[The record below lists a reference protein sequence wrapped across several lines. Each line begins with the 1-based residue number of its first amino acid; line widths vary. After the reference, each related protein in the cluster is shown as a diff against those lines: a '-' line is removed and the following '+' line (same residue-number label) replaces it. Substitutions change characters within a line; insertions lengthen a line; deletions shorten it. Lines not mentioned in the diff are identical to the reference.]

1 MAKNKKRN
9 KGPYAWRL
17 ERQTIEMMRFTEYVS
32 VGVSTAGV
40 AAVAL
45 ARFQGSMAWLMAAMA
60 ILVLTVVLD
69 ILYPAYFT
77 LIPPEKGEK
86 KPAHGLW
93 VVWSVLCF
101 FLWSLMFKCNL
112 MEWKVLVWLGVACG
126 AVAAVVLGLWAE
138 EFKREKYWLV
148 AVFLV
153 GSLIG
158 GAFLGYC
165 NIEFDNNP
173 PEVYTLEVESL
184 SEYSAPRSRTSYY
197 CTVRMPDGE
206 QKELE
211 VDAATWH
218 DLEEGGPA
226 KVVVGQGALGVA
238 YITVDTVE

>member
-17 ERQTIEMMRFTEYVS
+17 ERQTIEMMRFTGYVS

-93 VVWSVLCF
+93 VVWSVLCI
-101 FLWSLMFKCNL
+101 FLWSRMFKCNL

-126 AVAAVVLGLWAE
+126 AVTAAVLGLWAE
-138 EFKREKYWLV
+138 EFKREKCWLLV
-148 AVFLV
+148 AFLI
-153 GSLIG
+153 GGLIG
-158 GAFLGYC
+158 GAFAGYC
-165 NIEFDNNP
+165 NIRFDKNP
-173 PEVYTLEVESL
+173 RQVYTLAVEDL
-184 SEYSAPRSRTSYY
+184 RRSGGKSKRCY
-197 CTVRMPDGE
+197 CTITMPDGTQE
-206 QKELE
+206 EL
-211 VDAATWH
+211 AISHSTWIE
-218 DLEEGGPA
+218 LEEGDPV
-226 KVVVGQGALGVA
+226 KVVVGQGALGVG
-238 YITVDTVE
+238 YIVADTAE

>member
-1 MAKNKKRN
+1 MAKNKKKK

-32 VGVSTAGV
+32 VGVSVAGV
-40 AAVAL
+40 AAVVL

-93 VVWSVLCF
+93 VVWSVLCI

-126 AVAAVVLGLWAE
+126 AVTAVVLGLWAE
-138 EFKREKYWLV
+138 EFKREKCWLLV
-148 AVFLV
+148 AFLI
-153 GSLIG
+153 GGLIG
-158 GAFLGYC
+158 GAFAGYC
-165 NIEFDNNP
+165 NIKFDKNP
-173 PEVYTLEVESL
+173 RQVYTLAVEDL
-184 SEYSAPRSRTSYY
+184 RRSGGKSKRYY
-197 CTVRMPDGE
+197 CTITMPDGTQE
-206 QKELE
+206 EL
-211 VDAATWH
+211 AISHSTWIE
-218 DLEEGGPA
+218 LEEGDPV
-226 KVVVGQGALGVA
+226 KVVVGQGALGVG
-238 YITVDTVE
+238 YIVADTEE

>member
-1 MAKNKKRN
+1 MAKNKKKK

-17 ERQTIEMMRFTEYVS
+17 ERQTIEMMRITEYVS

-69 ILYPAYFT
+69 ILYPAFT

-126 AVAAVVLGLWAE
+126 AVTAVVLGLWAE
-138 EFKREKYWLV
+138 EFKREKCWLLV
-148 AVFLV
+148 AF
-153 GSLIG
+153 LIG
-158 GAFLGYC
+158 GLIGGTFAGYC
-165 NIEFDNNP
+165 NIRFDKNP
-173 PEVYTLEVESL
+173 RQVYTLAVEDL
-184 SEYSAPRSRTSYY
+184 RRSGGKSKSCY
-197 CTVRMPDGE
+197 CTITMPDGT
-206 QKELE
+206 QKEL
-211 VDAATWH
+211 AISHSTWIE
-218 DLEEGGPA
+218 LEEGDPV
-226 KVVVGQGALGVA
+226 KVVVGQGALGVG
-238 YITVDTVE
+238 YIVADTAE

>member
-17 ERQTIEMMRFTEYVS
+17 ERQTIEMMRFTGYVS

-93 VVWSVLCF
+93 VVWSVLCI

-126 AVAAVVLGLWAE
+126 AVTAAVLGLWAE
-138 EFKREKYWLV
+138 EFKREKCWLLV
-148 AVFLV
+148 AFLI
-153 GSLIG
+153 GGLIG
-158 GAFLGYC
+158 GAFAGYC
-165 NIEFDNNP
+165 NIRFDKNP
-173 PEVYTLEVESL
+173 RQVYTLAVEDL
-184 SEYSAPRSRTSYY
+184 RRSGGKSKSCY
-197 CTVRMPDGE
+197 CTITMPDGTQE
-206 QKELE
+206 EL
-211 VDAATWH
+211 AISHSTWIE
-218 DLEEGGPA
+218 LEEGDPV
-226 KVVVGQGALGVA
+226 KVVVGQGALGVG
-238 YITVDTVE
+238 YIVADTAE